1 MNEEFS
7 FMNEKIKDKPF
18 YKKKWVKIL
27 AATVALA
34 VIFGLISSA
43 VFSKVSDWIENK
55 KEQEAMTDIKIPQ
68 DTVEESVAP
77 EVTDSET
84 EPSISETIVVDPQ
97 ITVED
102 YMVLYANFRG
112 LAKDVQ
118 KSLVTVTALNND
130 VDWFNEEYQNRGQCS
145 GMIIGDNGV
154 ELLVLTKYSNIE
166 SCDGINVTFVDD
178 TIVNAVLKKYDVTTN
193 LAVISINLSDISEN
207 TKAKIVKATLGNSI
221 RLEAGTPVLAI
232 GRADGSEDSMKVGTL
247 TSTHNKQSVV
257 DAEYTILVT
266 DMMKNAGADGIL
278 INLNGEVIGIMQEQ
292 HLSSNM
298 ENVLTAYG
306 ISDIKSLLEHL
317 SNNQDIAYL
326 GIKGVSVT
334 NEALKSGVPS
344 GVYVTEVQID
354 SPAMKGGIQSGD
366 VIQAINGQKVLSMSE
381 LSDVLSRLSNR
392 QNITL
397 EVRRLTRDGYKK
409 TNYQTS
415 LSVLELEL
423 I

>member
-27 AATVALA
+27 AATVVLA

-68 DTVEESVAP
+68 DTVEESAVP
-77 EVTDSET
+77 EVTDPET
-84 EPSISETIVVDPQ
+84 EPSVSETIVVDPQ

-118 KSLVTVTALNND
+118 KSLVTVTAVNND

-193 LAVISINLSDISEN
+193 LAVISVNLSDISEN

-326 GIKGVSVT
+326 GIKGISVT

-354 SPAMKGGIQSGD
+354 SPAMKSGIQSGD
-366 VIQAINGQKVLSMSE
+366 VIQAINGQKVWSMSE

-415 LSVLELEL
+415 LSVLE
-423 I
+423 

>member
-27 AATVALA
+27 AATVVLA
-34 VIFGLISSA
+34 VVFGLISSA

-55 KEQEAMTDIKIPQ
+55 KEQEAMKDIEIPQ
-68 DTVEESVAP
+68 DTMEESAVP
-77 EVTDSET
+77 EVVDPET

-326 GIKGVSVT
+326 GIKGISVT

-415 LSVLELEL
+415 LNVLE
-423 I
+423 

>member
-34 VIFGLISSA
+34 VIFGLISSV
-43 VFSKVSDWIENK
+43 VFLKMSDWIENK
-55 KEQEAMTDIKIPQ
+55 KEQEAMTDIEIPQ
-68 DTVEESVAP
+68 DTVEESAVP
-77 EVTDSET
+77 EVIDPET

-112 LAKDVQ
+112 LVKDVQ
-118 KSLVTVTALNND
+118 KSLVTVTALSND

-193 LAVISINLSDISEN
+193 LAVISVNLSDISEN

-221 RLEAGTPVLAI
+221 RLEAGTPVLVI

-326 GIKGVSVT
+326 GIKGISVT

-415 LSVLELEL
+415 LSVLE
-423 I
+423 

>member
-27 AATVALA
+27 ASTVVLA
-34 VIFGLISSA
+34 VVFGLIASA

-55 KEQEAMTDIKIPQ
+55 KEQEAMTDIEIPQ
-68 DTVEESVAP
+68 DTAEDSAAP

-84 EPSISETIVVDPQ
+84 EPSVSETIVVDPQ
-97 ITVED
+97 ITMED
-102 YMVLYANFRG
+102 YMVLYASFRG

-130 VDWFNEEYQNRGQCS
+130 VDWFNEEYQNLGQCS
-145 GMIIGDNGV
+145 GMIVGDNGV
-154 ELLVLTKYSNIE
+154 ELLVLTKYSAIE
-166 SCDGINVTFVDD
+166 SCDGINVTFIDD
-178 TIVNAVLKKYDVTTN
+178 TIVNAVLKKYDVTTD
-193 LAVISINLSDISEN
+193 LAVISINLTDISDN

-278 INLNGEVIGIMQEQ
+278 INLNGEVIGIMQDH

-306 ISDIKSLLEHL
+306 ISDIKSLLEHF

-326 GIKGVSVT
+326 GIKGISVT

-366 VIQAINGQKVLSMSE
+366 VIQAINGQKVLSMFE

-415 LSVLELEL
+415 LSVLE
-423 I
+423 

>member
-27 AATVALA
+27 ASTVVLA
-34 VIFGLISSA
+34 VIFGLIASA

-55 KEQEAMTDIKIPQ
+55 KEQEAMKDIEIPQ
-68 DTVEESVAP
+68 DTAEDSAAP

-84 EPSISETIVVDPQ
+84 EPSVSETIVVDPQ
-97 ITVED
+97 ITMED
-102 YMVLYANFRG
+102 YMVLYASFRG

-130 VDWFNEEYQNRGQCS
+130 VDWFNEEYQNLGQCS
-145 GMIIGDNGV
+145 GMIVGDNGV
-154 ELLVLTKYSNIE
+154 ELLVLTKYSAIE
-166 SCDGINVTFVDD
+166 SCDGINVTFIDD
-178 TIVNAVLKKYDVTTN
+178 TIVNAVLKKYDVTTD
-193 LAVISINLSDISEN
+193 LAVISINLTDISDN

-278 INLNGEVIGIMQEQ
+278 INLNGEVIGIMQDH

-326 GIKGVSVT
+326 GIKGISVT

-366 VIQAINGQKVLSMSE
+366 VIQAINGQKVLSMFE

-415 LSVLELEL
+415 LSVLE
-423 I
+423 

>member
-27 AATVALA
+27 ASTVVLA
-34 VIFGLISSA
+34 VVFGLIASA

-55 KEQEAMTDIKIPQ
+55 KEQEAMTDIEIPQ
-68 DTVEESVAP
+68 DTAEDSVAP

-84 EPSISETIVVDPQ
+84 EPSVSETIVVDPQ
-97 ITVED
+97 ITMED
-102 YMVLYANFRG
+102 YMVLYASFRG

-130 VDWFNEEYQNRGQCS
+130 VDWFNEEYQNLGQCS
-145 GMIIGDNGV
+145 GMIVGDNGV
-154 ELLVLTKYSNIE
+154 ELLVLTKYSAIE
-166 SCDGINVTFVDD
+166 SCDGINVTFIDD
-178 TIVNAVLKKYDVTTN
+178 TIVNAVLKKYDVTTD
-193 LAVISINLSDISEN
+193 LAVISINLTDISDN

-278 INLNGEVIGIMQEQ
+278 INLNGEVIGIMQDH

-326 GIKGVSVT
+326 GIKGISVT

-366 VIQAINGQKVLSMSE
+366 VIQAINGQKVLSMFE

-415 LSVLELEL
+415 LSVLE
-423 I
+423 

>member
-18 YKKKWVKIL
+18 YKKKWVKTL
-27 AATVALA
+27 SATVALA
-34 VIFGLISSA
+34 VIFGLISSV
-43 VFSKVSDWIENK
+43 VFLKMSDWIENK
-55 KEQEAMTDIKIPQ
+55 KEQEAMTDIEIPQ
-68 DTVEESVAP
+68 DTVEESAVP
-77 EVTDSET
+77 EVIDPET

-112 LAKDVQ
+112 LVKDVQ
-118 KSLVTVTALNND
+118 KSLVTVTALSND

-193 LAVISINLSDISEN
+193 LAVISVNLSDISEN

-232 GRADGSEDSMKVGTL
+232 GRADGSEDSMKVGIL

-298 ENVLTAYG
+298 ENVLTAYA

-326 GIKGVSVT
+326 GIKGISVT

-415 LSVLELEL
+415 LNVLE
-423 I
+423 